1 MKKLIYSLILL
12 GLVAMSQPNYAQFN
26 DWGTKFGFRGSMLF
40 PQNEFANF
48 GFSGNNNTSF
58 DWFKASWLGEGFF
71 AFELTDALELSLNAG
86 YGSYA
91 GKAYF
96 DDPDVNYGEYEST
109 IIPLSI
115 RFQISP
121 FEVRGWNPY
130 VYLGGGAMNF
140 NVKTRPSPELEPNSS
155 TIENSWVAYFPAGIG
170 AEIALSDVVLLDF
183 SIGGAFTTSYDLD
196 AYKSVGA
203 DAGDAY
209 YNVSLG
215 LTFVGE
221 NCDADKDMDGLGK
234 CDEKKF
240 GTDPENPDTD
250 GDGLLDG
257 DEVYGKL
264 NPFKER
270 AFYPEFPGST
280 NPLSPDTDGDG
291 LTDYE
296 EIMIYKTDPN
306 NPDTDGDGLSDGD
319 EVLKY
324 KTDPLKADTDGDG
337 LSDGDEVLKYKTD
350 PLKADTDGDGLS
362 DGQEVLGVNV
372 ELKIVGKPAETKLFK
387 TDPLKADTDGDGL
400 TDYAEVMT
408 HKTDPLTVDTDGG
421 SVGDGDEVKRG
432 TDPLDPADDVIKI
445 DVPIVLE
452 GITFEFNKSDITPES
467 DKVLMSALK
476 TLQIHSDIVVEISG
490 HTDNVGSNAYNQKLS
505 ERRANAVKAW
515 LVAKGISADRITAVG
530 YGEESPRVSNDTEE
544 NRRLNRRIEFKRI
557 K

>member
-1 MKKLIYSLILL
+1 VFNKVNFNNYKKRKKMKKVVYLL
-12 GLVAMSQPNYAQFN
+12 VLFGLVVMSQPNYAQFN
-26 DWGTKFGFRGSMLF
+26 DWGTKFGFRGSILF
-40 PQNEFANF
+40 PENEFANF
-48 GFSGNNNTSF
+48 GFSGNNDMSF

-96 DDPDVNYGEYEST
+96 DDPNVNYGEYEST
-109 IIPLSI
+109 IIPVSI

-121 FEVRGWNPY
+121 FELKGWNPY
-130 VYLGGGAMNF
+130 VYVGGGAMNF
-140 NVKTRPSPELEPNSS
+140 NVKTRPDATLENES
-155 TIENSWVAYFPAGIG
+155 TTENSWVAYFPAGLG

-183 SIGGAFTTSYDLD
+183 SLGGALTMSYDLD

-203 DAGDAY
+203 DVRDSYFKA
-209 YNVSLG
+209 SLG

-221 NCDADKDMDGLGK
+221 NCESDKDMDGLGK
-234 CDEKKF
+234 CDEEKF
-240 GTDPENPDTD
+240 GTDPNNPDTD
-250 GDGLLDG
+250 GDGLKDG
-257 DEVYGKL
+257 EEVNKYFTDPL
-264 NPFKER
+264 N
-270 AFYPEFPGST
+270 
-280 NPLSPDTDGDG
+280 PDTDGDG
-291 LTDYE
+291 LKDGE
-296 EIMIYKTDPN
+296 EVHKYKTDPTKADSDGDGLKDGEEVN
-306 NPDTDGDGLSDGD
+306 TYRTDPLKADTDGDGLSDGDEVLKYKTDPLKTDTDGDGLSDGD

-337 LSDGDEVLKYKTD
+337 L
-350 PLKADTDGDGLS
+350 
-362 DGQEVLGVNV
+362 
-372 ELKIVGKPAETKLFK
+372 
-387 TDPLKADTDGDGL
+387 

-408 HKTDPLTVDTDGG
+408 HKTDPLKVDTDGG
-421 SVGDGDEVKRG
+421 SVGDGIEVKRG
-432 TDPLDPADDVIKI
+432 TDPLDPSDDIVKI

-452 GITFEFNKSDITPES
+452 GITFATNKFDVTPES
-467 DKVLMSALK
+467 EKVLMGALK

-490 HTDNVGSNAYNQKLS
+490 HTDNVGSNANNQKLS

-530 YGEESPRVSNDTEE
+530 YGEEHPRVSNDSED